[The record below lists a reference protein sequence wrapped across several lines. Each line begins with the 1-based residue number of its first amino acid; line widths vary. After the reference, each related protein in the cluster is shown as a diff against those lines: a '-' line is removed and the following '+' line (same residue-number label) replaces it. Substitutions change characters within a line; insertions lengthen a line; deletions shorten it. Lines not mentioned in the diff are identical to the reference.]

1 MKILIIGTVILTPFL
16 LIQGCDS
23 QVKTTVKTNQ
33 VSQQQPASNPH
44 KHDSA
49 SNSKSVNPQQVSNN
63 NQNQQTHKQH
73 LQTSSTKA
81 KLIIPK
87 EIKSTQAVPLAI
99 NIQDKTGKPVSNFD
113 TFQEKQMHLIVVSDD
128 LRFFQHVHPIH
139 KGNGRFEVNPDFPSS
154 GSYTLF
160 SDYKPAGQKE
170 QVSAQKIVIPG
181 NVPLPT
187 ELEKF
192 SNTKILAD
200 TKVNL
205 KLPEKTLKAGK
216 EVKIS
221 FDLQE
226 LKQIQPIKD
235 LQPYLGEKGHLV
247 IVKSSSPLTDSDYVH
262 AHALKE
268 SSNGQINFIS
278 TLPSKGT
285 YKVWLQ
291 FNRNGK
297 VNTADFWLNA
307 I

>member
-1 MKILIIGTVILTPFL
+1 MKVSIIGTVILTPFL
-16 LIQGCDS
+16 LIQGCAS
-23 QVKTTVKTNQ
+23 QVKTTQ
-33 VSQQQPASNPH
+33 GLQQQTASNPH
-44 KHDSA
+44 QHHAA
-49 SNSKSVNPQQVSNN
+49 SDSKSVNPQQVNN
-63 NQNQQTHKQH
+63 HQNQPTHEQH
-73 LQTSSTKA
+73 TQASSTQA
-81 KLIIPK
+81 KLTVPK
-87 EIKSTQAVPLAI
+87 EIKSTQAVPLTI
-99 NIQDKTGKPVSNFD
+99 NIQDKAGKAVSNFE
-113 TFQEKQMHLIVVSDD
+113 TFQEKSMHLIVVSDD
-128 LRFFQHVHPIH
+128 LRFFQHVHPTH
-139 KGNGRFEVNPDFPSS
+139 KGNGRFEVNPNFPAA

-170 QVSAQKIVIPG
+170 QVSAQKIIIPG

-200 TKVNL
+200 TKVSL

-226 LKQIQPIKD
+226 LKQNQPIKD

-247 IVKSSSPLTDSDYVH
+247 IVKSSSPLTEADYIH

-268 SSNGQINFIS
+268 SSDGQINFLS
-278 TLPSKGT
+278 SLPSKGT

-297 VNTADFWLNA
+297 VNTADFWVNA

>member
-1 MKILIIGTVILTPFL
+1 MKISIIGTAILTPFL
-16 LIQGCDS
+16 LIQGCAS
-23 QVKTTVKTNQ
+23 QIKTTQ
-33 VSQQQPASNPH
+33 YSQQQQTASNPH

-49 SNSKSVNPQQVSNN
+49 SNSKSINPQQATNN
-63 NQNQQTHKQH
+63 HQNQPTHELGRQE
-73 LQTSSTKA
+73 SSTQA
-81 KLIIPK
+81 KLIVPK
-87 EIKSTQAVPLAI
+87 EIKSTQAVPLVI
-99 NIQDKTGKPVSNFD
+99 NIQDKAGKAISDFE
-113 TFQEKQMHLIVVSDD
+113 TFQEKPMHLIVVSDD
-128 LRFFQHVHPIH
+128 LRFFQHVHPTH
-139 KGNGRFEVNPDFPSS
+139 KGNGHFEVNPDFPSS

-160 SDYKPAGQKE
+160 SDYKPVGQKE
-170 QVSAQKIVIPG
+170 QVSAQKITIPG

-200 TKVNL
+200 TKVSL

-226 LKQIQPIKD
+226 LKQNQAIKD

-247 IVKSSSPLTDSDYVH
+247 IVKSSSPLTEVDYIH

-268 SSNGQINFIS
+268 SKDGQIHFIS
-278 TLPSKGT
+278 SFPSQGT

>member
-1 MKILIIGTVILTPFL
+1 MKGLIIGTVILTPLFL
-16 LIQGCDS
+16 MQGCDS
-23 QVKTTVKTNQ
+23 KVKT
-33 VSQQQPASNPH
+33 QQQTASNPH
-44 KHDSA
+44 QNHSATDSKGI
-49 SNSKSVNPQQVSNN
+49 NQQQSSNN
-63 NQNQQTHKQH
+63 HQNQPTHAQH
-73 LQTSSTKA
+73 TQASSTQA
-81 KLIIPK
+81 KLIVPK
-87 EIKSTQAVPLAI
+87 EIKSTQAVPLTI
-99 NIQDKTGKPVSNFD
+99 NIQDKAGKAVSNFE
-113 TFQEKQMHLIVVSDD
+113 TFQEKPMHLIVVSDD
-128 LRFFQHVHPIH
+128 LRFFQHVHPTH
-139 KGNGRFEVNPDFPSS
+139 KGNGRFEVNPNFPSS

-170 QVSAQKIVIPG
+170 QVSAQKITIPG

-200 TKVNL
+200 TKVSL

-226 LKQIQPIKD
+226 LKQNQAIKD

-247 IVKSSSPLTDSDYVH
+247 IVKSSSPLTEADYIH
-262 AHALKE
+262 AHPIKE
-268 SSNGQINFIS
+268 STDGQINFIS
-278 TLPSKGT
+278 SLPSKGT

-297 VNTADFWLNA
+297 VNVADFWVNA
-307 I
+307 L